1 VNNSKLFLTLHFKV
15 LFNLNFKNMK
25 NIKTSNSFVNQP
37 GVKSSFMVTILSTIM
52 LILSLNSNEND
63 FKILEF
69 LAFFTIII
77 ELVFGVIVTYCVL
90 KYKEKYRHLIA
101 FLFLN
106 WFIGCFS
113 TNVFINIFEN
123 LPIWVYITTFIF
135 CFTNFGIYSSYK
147 HKYFT
152 PLLYFS
158 NGSSF
163 LLIIYYSIYLIP
175 FAPISLIGI
184 IALGL
189 GFYGLVPIIVT
200 ISHSITLIKTI
211 PYNRVNLISF
221 ATGISLPILGFII
234 FTILLTIES
243 KKINE
248 YNITNSF
255 DNTSTDLPTYITIS
269 QHLTPNFFNEIILK
283 KDIVYISS
291 ENFFEFRGFGNFG
304 TKQYNERKNHNPIIN
319 LAYVFCEP
327 LDISTDDRINILKSN
342 FDKRLETEEQLWS
355 GNDLFTK
362 NIKEDVKIFADN
374 RLAYTE
380 ITMDIA
386 CAEKTWGQKEAIY
399 SFQLPEGAV
408 ATSLSLWVNGVE
420 RKGVLTTK
428 EKAAKT
434 YKQIVG
440 VEARDPS
447 LMQWKEGNKVV
458 VRVFPIT
465 YEMPRTFKCGF
476 TTPLFVDGKKMKYE
490 SLKITGPNINNA
502 KTISR
507 IQVVGNE
514 SIKTSKD
521 FDLTNKYYINESTGL
536 DNWNA
541 EMPIN
546 TEAYSKSFVWKNKAY
561 EVNEIETTN
570 SNFTPS
576 EIVLDL
582 NSNWNLAEIESLL
595 SKNNQKYFVINE
607 KQKQEITNQ
616 NYKTVFQ
623 QFETL
628 SYSLLPFYNL
638 KENTLVITKCGTI
651 SANFE
656 ELEASNYLK
665 KVKTNTKNKNI
676 KTINIS
682 ENLNPFWQTIKEQKY
697 VTYAKMDMKT
707 CIQAIQSKSFPT
719 NKITD
724 NIVNIEPANIS
735 IQENEKTS
743 EIEKNGNNHIFRM
756 YAFNKVLDEQ
766 VKIQNDSTAQNQ
778 FVSLAKEANI
788 VTPISSLIVLE
799 TDEDYENNGIEKNVN
814 TLGNASINNDGA
826 VPEPHEWLLIFIAL
840 GIVFFYYRNQRKTA

>member
-1 VNNSKLFLTLHFKV
+1 MEIKKQLSHFI
-15 LFNLNFKNMK
+15 N
-25 NIKTSNSFVNQP
+25 KT
-37 GVKSSFMVTILSTIM
+37 GVKSSIIVTILSTIM
-52 LILSLNSNEND
+52 LFIALNSNGENSQT
-63 FKILEF
+63 LEF
-69 LAFFTIII
+69 LTFLNIIT
-77 ELVFGVIVTYCVL
+77 ELIFGSIVTYCVL
-90 KYKEKYRHLIA
+90 KHKEKYQHLIP

-123 LPIWVYITTFIF
+123 LPIWVYVTTFIF
-135 CFTNFGIYSSYK
+135 CFTNFGIYSNYK
-147 HKYFT
+147 HKYVS
-152 PLLYFS
+152 PLLYFI
-158 NGSSF
+158 NGCAF
-163 LLIIYYSIYLIP
+163 LLIIYYAIYLLP
-175 FAPISLIGI
+175 FSILSLVGI

-189 GFYGLVPIIVT
+189 GFYGLVPMIVT
-200 ISHSITLIKTI
+200 VVHSISILKTFHS
-211 PYNRVNLISF
+211 NRKNHIIF
-221 ATGISLPILGFII
+221 ASGVFLPIIGFII
-234 FTILLTIES
+234 FTIFLSLES
-243 KKINE
+243 RKINA
-248 YNITNSF
+248 YSVTNSF
-255 DNTSTDLPTYITIS
+255 ENTTSDLPTYITIS
-269 QHLTPNFFNEIILK
+269 QNLTPNFFNEIILK
-283 KDIVYISS
+283 KDIVYIAS
-291 ENFFEFRGFGNFG
+291 ENFFEFRGFGDFG
-304 TKQYNERKNHNPIIN
+304 TKQYNERKTHNPIIN
-319 LAYVFCEP
+319 LAYIFCEP
-327 LDISTDDRINILKSN
+327 LNISTDDRINILKSN

-355 GNDLFTK
+355 GKDLFTK
-362 NIKEDVKIFADN
+362 NIKEDVKIFPDN

-428 EKAAKT
+428 EKAVKA

-458 VRVFPIT
+458 VRVFPIS

-490 SLKITGPNINNA
+490 SLNIKGPNINNA

-507 IQVVGNE
+507 IQVVGN
-514 SIKTSKD
+514 STIKTSKD
-521 FDLTNKYYINESTGL
+521 FELKKQFHINESTGL
-536 DNWNA
+536 DSWNA

-546 TEAYSKSFVWKNKAY
+546 TEAFSKSFVWKNKVY

-570 SNFTPS
+570 ISFTPS

-582 NSNWNLAEIESLL
+582 NNNWDLDEIEALI
-595 SKNNQKYFVINE
+595 SKNNHKYYVISDN
-607 KQKQEITNQ
+607 QKQEITSQ
-616 NYKTVFQ
+616 NYKTVFE

-656 ELEASNYLK
+656 EIEDSNYLQ
-665 KVKTNTKNKNI
+665 KVKKNTKNRNI
-676 KTINIS
+676 KAINIS

-697 VTYAKMDMKT
+697 VTYAKIDLKSCIKT
-707 CIQAIQSKSFPT
+707 LQSNTFPT
-719 NKITD
+719 NKSGE

-735 IQENEKTS
+735 IHENEKLT
-743 EIEKNGNNHIFRM
+743 EVEKNGNNHIFRM

-766 VKIQNDSTAQNQ
+766 VKIQSDSTTQNQ
-778 FVSLAKEANI
+778 YVSLAKEANI
-788 VTPISSLIVLE
+788 VTPISSLLVLE
-799 TDEDYENNGIEKNVN
+799 TDEDYKNNGIEKNVN
-814 TLGNASINNDGA
+814 TLGNASINNEGA
-826 VPEPHEWLLIFIAL
+826 VPEPHEWLLIFIAIGCL
-840 GIVFFYYRNQRKTA
+840 FFYYKKNHKTA

>member
-1 VNNSKLFLTLHFKV
+1 MNTTEPTHFLNKQTG
-15 LFNLNFKNMK
+15 
-25 NIKTSNSFVNQP
+25 IKPSIV
-37 GVKSSFMVTILSTIM
+37 VTILSTIM
-52 LILSLNSNEND
+52 LIISLSSDENN
-63 FKILEF
+63 FKMLEF

-90 KYKEKYRHLIA
+90 KYKEKYKHLIP

-113 TNVFINIFEN
+113 TNDFINIFEN
-123 LPIWVYITTFIF
+123 LPIWVYATTFLF
-135 CFTNFGIYSSYK
+135 CFTNFGIYSNYR
-147 HKYFT
+147 HKYLT
-152 PLLYFS
+152 PIIYFI

-163 LLIIYYSIYLIP
+163 LLVIYYTIYLVP
-175 FAPISLIGI
+175 FAPLSFIGI

-189 GFYGLVPIIVT
+189 GFYGLVPMIVT
-200 ISHSITLIKTI
+200 IAHAVTLIKTI
-211 PYNRVNLISF
+211 HSDRKHITSF
-221 ATGISLPILGFII
+221 ASGISLPIIGFII
-234 FTILLTIES
+234 FTILLNIES

-248 YNITNSF
+248 YSITNSF

-269 QHLTPNFFNEIILK
+269 QHLKPNFFNEIILK
-283 KDIVYISS
+283 KDIVYIAS
-291 ENFFEFRGFGNFG
+291 ENFFEFRGFGDFG

-428 EKAAKT
+428 EKAAQA

-458 VRVFPIT
+458 VRVFPIS
-465 YEMPRTFKCGF
+465 YELPRTFKCGF
-476 TTPLFVDGKKMKYE
+476 TTPLYVDKENMKYE
-490 SLKITGPNINNA
+490 SLNIKGPNINNA

-514 SIKTSKD
+514 TIKTSKD

-536 DNWNA
+536 DSWNA
-541 EMPIN
+541 EIPLN
-546 TEAYSKSFVWKNKAY
+546 NNAFSKSFVWKDKIY
-561 EVNEIETTN
+561 EVNKIESTN

-582 NSNWNLAEIESLL
+582 NSSWDLDEIENIVSE
-595 SKNNQKYFVINE
+595 NNRKYFVINYN
-607 KQKQEITNQ
+607 QKQEINSQ
-616 NYKTVFQ
+616 NYTSIFE

-656 ELEASNYLK
+656 ELETSNYLK
-665 KVKTNTKNKNI
+665 KVKSNTKNKSI
-676 KTINIS
+676 KVINIS

-697 VTYAKMDMKT
+697 VTYAKMDLKN
-707 CIQAIQSKSFPT
+707 CIKSLQSNSFPT
-719 NKITD
+719 NKNAE
-724 NIVNIEPANIS
+724 NIVNIEQANIS
-735 IQENEKTS
+735 IHEIEKTN

-766 VKIQNDSTAQNQ
+766 VKIQSDSTAQNQ

-799 TDEDYENNGIEKNVN
+799 TDADYEKNGIEKNVN
-814 TLGNASINNDGA
+814 TLGNASINNEGA

-840 GIVFFYYRNQRKTA
+840 GCLFFYYKKNYKTA

>member
-1 VNNSKLFLTLHFKV
+1 MNTTEPTHFLNKQTG
-15 LFNLNFKNMK
+15 
-25 NIKTSNSFVNQP
+25 IKPSIV
-37 GVKSSFMVTILSTIM
+37 VTILSTIM
-52 LILSLNSNEND
+52 LIISLSSDENN
-63 FKILEF
+63 FKMLEF

-90 KYKEKYRHLIA
+90 KYKEKYKHLIP

-113 TNVFINIFEN
+113 TNDFINIFEN
-123 LPIWVYITTFIF
+123 LPIWVYATTFLF
-135 CFTNFGIYSSYK
+135 CFTNFGIYSNYR
-147 HKYFT
+147 HKYLT
-152 PLLYFS
+152 PIIYFI

-163 LLIIYYSIYLIP
+163 LLVIYYTIYLVP
-175 FAPISLIGI
+175 FAPLSFIGI

-189 GFYGLVPIIVT
+189 GFYGLVPMIVT
-200 ISHSITLIKTI
+200 IAHAVTLIKTI
-211 PYNRVNLISF
+211 HSDRKHITSF
-221 ATGISLPILGFII
+221 ASGISLPIIGFII
-234 FTILLTIES
+234 FTILLNIES

-248 YNITNSF
+248 YSITNSF

-269 QHLTPNFFNEIILK
+269 QHLKPNFFNEIILK
-283 KDIVYISS
+283 KDIVYIAS
-291 ENFFEFRGFGNFG
+291 ENFFEFRGFGDFG

-428 EKAAKT
+428 EKAAKA

-458 VRVFPIT
+458 VRVFPIS
-465 YEMPRTFKCGF
+465 YELPRTFKCGF
-476 TTPLFVDGKKMKYE
+476 TTPLYVDKENMKYE
-490 SLKITGPNINNA
+490 SLNIKGPNINNA

-514 SIKTSKD
+514 TIKTSKD

-536 DNWNA
+536 DSWNA
-541 EMPIN
+541 EIPLN
-546 TEAYSKSFVWKNKAY
+546 NNAFSKSFVWKDKIY
-561 EVNEIETTN
+561 EVNEIESTN

-582 NSNWNLAEIESLL
+582 NSSWDLDEIENIVSE
-595 SKNNQKYFVINE
+595 NNRKYFVINYN
-607 KQKQEITNQ
+607 QKQEINSQ
-616 NYKTVFQ
+616 NYTSIFE

-656 ELEASNYLK
+656 ELETSNYLK
-665 KVKTNTKNKNI
+665 KVKSNTKNKSI
-676 KTINIS
+676 KVINIS

-697 VTYAKMDMKT
+697 VTYAKMDLKN
-707 CIQAIQSKSFPT
+707 CIKSLQSNSFPT
-719 NKITD
+719 NKNAE
-724 NIVNIEPANIS
+724 NIVNIEQANIS
-735 IQENEKTS
+735 IHEIEKTN

-766 VKIQNDSTAQNQ
+766 VKIQSDSTAQNQ

-799 TDEDYENNGIEKNVN
+799 TDADYEKNGIEKNVN
-814 TLGNASINNDGA
+814 TLGNASINNEGA

-840 GIVFFYYRNQRKTA
+840 GCLFFYYKKNYKTA